1 MSILEI
7 KNCFD
12 PVLRK
17 KCSKVENVDEE
28 LENLT
33 QDMIET
39 MYDASGVGLAGNQIG
54 LPQQLIVVDLGFGS
68 EKRDP
73 NVILNPIIT
82 ASEDEIRGEEG
93 CLSIPDIVAEV
104 TRAQKV
110 EVKGVDLTGKD
121 VRYEAEGFIA
131 RAFQHELDH
140 LNGKLFWDYLGKM
153 KRDILLR
160 KFKKML
166 KENES

>member
-17 KCSKVENVDEE
+17 KCARIENVDEE
-28 LENLT
+28 LEKLT

-39 MYDASGVGLAGNQIG
+39 MYDASGVGLAGNQVG
-54 LPQQLIVVDLGFGS
+54 LPSQLIIVDMGFGTD
-68 EKRDP
+68 KHDP
-73 NVILNPIIT
+73 IVILNPEIT
-82 ASEDEIRGEEG
+82 ATEEEIRGEEG
-93 CLSIPDIVAEV
+93 CLSIPDIMADV
-104 TRAQKV
+104 TRAKRV

-121 VRYEAEGFIA
+121 VRYETEDFLA

-140 LNGKLFWDYLGKM
+140 LNGKLFWDYLSKM
-153 KRDILLR
+153 KRNILQR
-160 KFKKML
+160 KFRKAL
-166 KENES
+166 KEME

>member
-68 EKRDP
+68 EKHEP
-73 NVILNPIIT
+73 TVILNPVIT
-82 ASEDEIRGEEG
+82 ASEDEVRGEEG
-93 CLSIPDIVAEV
+93 CLSIPDIMAEV
-104 TRAQKV
+104 TRAKKV

-121 VRYEAEGFIA
+121 VRYEVEGFLA

-166 KENES
+166 KENAS

>member
-17 KCSKVENVDEE
+17 KCTRVDNVDEE
-28 LENLT
+28 LEKLT

-39 MYDASGVGLAGNQIG
+39 MFDASGVGLAGNQIG
-54 LPQQLIVVDLGFGS
+54 LPQQLIVVDLGFGTD
-68 EKRDP
+68 KPDP
-73 NVILNPIIT
+73 IVILNPIIT

-93 CLSIPDIVAEV
+93 CLSIPEIMAEV
-104 TRAQKV
+104 TRAKKV
-110 EVKGVDLTGKD
+110 EVKGVSLAGKD
-121 VRYEAEGFIA
+121 VRYEVDDFLA

-153 KRDILLR
+153 KRDILQR

-166 KENES
+166 KENE

>member
-12 PVLRK
+12 PVLRR

-28 LENLT
+28 LESLT

-54 LPQQLIVVDLGFGS
+54 LPQQLIIVDMGFGTD
-68 EKRDP
+68 KRDP
-73 NVILNPIIT
+73 KVILNPIIT
-82 ASEDEIRGEEG
+82 ASEDEVRGEEG
-93 CLSIPDIVAEV
+93 CLSIPEIMAEV
-104 TRAQKV
+104 TRAKKV

-121 VRYEAEGFIA
+121 VRYEADEFLA

-140 LNGKLFWDYLGKM
+140 LNGILFWDYLGKM

>member
-17 KCSKVENVDEE
+17 KCLRVENVDEE

-39 MYDASGVGLAGNQIG
+39 MFDASGIGLAGNQIG
-54 LPQQLIVVDLGFGS
+54 LSQRLIVVDLGFGTD
-68 EKRDP
+68 KPDP
-73 NVILNPIIT
+73 ITILNPVIT
-82 ASEDEIRGEEG
+82 ASEEKVSGEEG
-93 CLSIPDIVAEV
+93 CLSIPEIMAEV
-104 TRAQKV
+104 TRATKV
-110 EVKGVDLTGKD
+110 EVKGVDLAGKD
-121 VRYEAEGFIA
+121 VRYEVEGFLA

-140 LNGKLFWDYLGKM
+140 LDGKLFWDCLGKV
-153 KRDILLR
+153 KRDVLQR

-166 KENES
+166 KENEK